1 MAACK
6 YVNFRGWGMV
16 IGRCDL
22 TGSSRKC
29 NINIED
35 RGASSPATTTPTRFY
50 LKPTASGRKICKETI
65 FLPGNGISLQKN
77 RCGRA
82 VHAAATDLILRSI
95 EVF

>member
-1 MAACK
+1 MLRLCE
-6 YVNFRGWGMV
+6 FPG
-16 IGRCDL
+16 IGSPTYLSLVD
-22 TGSSRKC
+22 G
-29 NINIED
+29 
-35 RGASSPATTTPTRFY
+35 GASSPATTTPTRFY